1 MQYIID
7 ENGIKKS
14 VVVPFS
20 KWNKITTENIRLK
33 NKLLILLSIQD
44 GLSEI
49 QESKK
54 NGIKMQT
61 LSDFLNESNS

>member
-20 KWNKITTENIRLK
+20 KWNKITIENTRLK
-33 NKLLILLSIQD
+33 NKLQVLLSIQE
-44 GLSEI
+44 GIYEI

-54 NGIKMQT
+54 HGTRMQT